1 MEQGDAGKVTS
12 ILVMVRWMV
21 ILNSLSTNRPHRQQA
36 EQGVVNERGWDE
48 NEGSRLV
55 IQDRGRGRLL
65 LGASVLVSETPRL
78 PTQYK

>member
-21 ILNSLSTNRPHRQQA
+21 ILNSLSTNRPHRQRA
-36 EQGVVNERGWDE
+36 EQGVVNGRGWDE